1 MKRLMTELRKY
12 DSDPNEA
19 LLELGLADEDVM
31 HWRAVMKGV
40 VGTAYEGTSTL
51 PYCST
56 FTTDPKTHVHLT
68 KSTLT
73 PPRRPLAS

>member
-40 VGTAYEGTSTL
+40 VGTAYEGTFTL
-51 PYCST
+51 PLS
-56 FTTDPKTHVHLT
+56 
-68 KSTLT
+68 
-73 PPRRPLAS
+73 